1 MPRYS
6 KWTKVRKSRLELR
19 QGLRLRLGRPPK
31 AQYRPGRGCRW
42 IGVLLLLAGCGLYAR
57 IGSTPERWIFVANFN
72 DDTVSVIDGTLDRE
86 VRVIPVGRSPQ
97 SLALRPQNPLIAV
110 ANSGA
115 SSVSLI
121 DPKAVAAEPV
131 TVAVGRGPE
140 DVAFSRDGRW
150 LFATSYYDRAVT
162 ATDLATRRQVREPLP
177 FSGKPR
183 RLLPSPDGRTL
194 FVLLHDNPGFLAA
207 VDIATWQVSRTV
219 PTDVFPTDVVLM
231 PDRKSF
237 VVTSSDVDTATVV
250 DIASLAVVERY
261 RLDTDD
267 ALLVHPNRTL
277 FYSMSS
283 FEGEVVVY
291 DYAAR
296 RTLTSITVGEWPTR
310 SALTADGR
318 FLYVVNNESN
328 NVVKLD
334 TETNTPLFR
343 IAVGSGPE
351 DAVILE

>member
-1 MPRYS
+1 MAFGSTLLTAP
-6 KWTKVRKSRLELR
+6 
-19 QGLRLRLGRPPK
+19 GLRWACTLM
-31 AQYRPGRGCRW
+31 
-42 IGVLLLLAGCGLYAR
+42 LLAACGLYVPT
-57 IGSTPERWIFVANFN
+57 GSTPKRWILVANFS

-97 SLALRPQNPLIAV
+97 SLAVRRKNPLVAV

-121 DPKAVAAEPV
+121 DAKAITTEPMMEPI
-131 TVAVGRGPE
+131 TVPVGRGPE
-140 DVAFSRDGRW
+140 SVAFSSDGRW
-150 LFATSYYDRAVT
+150 LFATSYYDRTVT
-162 ATDLATRRQVREPLP
+162 VTDLATRRQVREPLS
-177 FSGKPR
+177 FSQRPR

-194 FVLLHDNPGFLAA
+194 FVLLHDNPGALAA
-207 VDIATWQVSRTV
+207 VDIAAWQVLKTI
-219 PTDVFPTDVVLM
+219 PTDIFPTDLVLM
-231 PDRKSF
+231 PDGKSF
-237 VVTSSDVDTATVV
+237 VVTSSDVNTATVI
-250 DIASLAVVERY
+250 DAASLTVVARHE
-261 RLDTDD
+261 LDTDA
-267 ALLVHPNRTL
+267 ALLIHPTRTL

-283 FEGEVVVY
+283 FEGQVVVY

-296 RTLTSITVGEWPTR
+296 RTLASIAVGEWPTR

-328 NVVKLD
+328 NVVKVD
-334 TETNTPLFR
+334 TETNTPILR